1 MLCPSCNAE
10 NIQGARFCAKCGSIL
25 ESEGPP
31 PEADPLI
38 GTTVGGRYT
47 IERMLGEGGM
57 GRVYEAVRHIA
68 GVKQRVAI
76 KTLHPHLSADAQI
89 VARFHRECG
98 TVAQLRHPNTIKVE
112 DFGQTADGTLYIA
125 MEFVDGRTVADHLE
139 KDGPMSPERSEHVLE
154 QVCGSLAEAHKQG
167 VVHRDLKP
175 ENVVLMDV
183 GDDVDFVKVLDFG
196 IAARKDS
203 TDAAKEAKLTQQGMV
218 LGTPPYMSPEQFMG
232 KELDSRSDIY
242 SLGVMAYEMLTGK
255 LPFSA
260 NTPWEWATCHMTAQP
275 SPFEDSPTMTDIPGK
290 MKTAIFRALSKKPED
305 RQSTVREFFEELSS
319 GNARLRT
326 GTMTPHES
334 AGAESAAGGQRTE
347 MGIPAT
353 PSFEPPPPY
362 NPAQA
367 SMGPGVGPGMGMGA
381 PAPYVPP
388 PPAPM
393 QYGGSA
399 AKSGGNTG
407 LIAAAVVVGLVVV
420 GALVM
425 IVVKMNKPEGD
436 PSVTLTVPSGG
447 FTAATAAPPTT
458 LSVPAQT
465 ASAAPT
471 ATPTA
476 VAVHTAP
483 PAPTPVSGDAA
494 CAEAKKQATSRNIP
508 GAVSTMSR
516 CSGGSRSDAAAS
528 IKANTR
534 GAAISAAR
542 NNDCAGARRIAS
554 AGNNYGAG
562 MNVDSDPQT
571 SALCKGK

>member
-1 MLCPSCNAE
+1 
-10 NIQGARFCAKCGSIL
+10 
-25 ESEGPP
+25 
-31 PEADPLI
+31 
-38 GTTVGGRYT
+38 
-47 IERMLGEGGM
+47 
-57 GRVYEAVRHIA
+57 
-68 GVKQRVAI
+68 
-76 KTLHPHLSADAQI
+76 
-89 VARFHRECG
+89 
-98 TVAQLRHPNTIKVE
+98 
-112 DFGQTADGTLYIA
+112 
-125 MEFVDGRTVADHLE
+125 
-139 KDGPMSPERSEHVLE
+139 
-154 QVCGSLAEAHKQG
+154 
-167 VVHRDLKP
+167 
-175 ENVVLMDV
+175 
-183 GDDVDFVKVLDFG
+183 
-196 IAARKDS
+196 
-203 TDAAKEAKLTQQGMV
+203 
-218 LGTPPYMSPEQFMG
+218 
-232 KELDSRSDIY
+232 
-242 SLGVMAYEMLTGK
+242 
-255 LPFSA
+255 
-260 NTPWEWATCHMTAQP
+260 
-275 SPFEDSPTMTDIPGK
+275 
-290 MKTAIFRALSKKPED
+290 
-305 RQSTVREFFEELSS
+305 
-319 GNARLRT
+319 
-326 GTMTPHES
+326 
-334 AGAESAAGGQRTE
+334 
-347 MGIPAT
+347 
-353 PSFEPPPPY
+353 
-362 NPAQA
+362 
-367 SMGPGVGPGMGMGA
+367 MGMGA